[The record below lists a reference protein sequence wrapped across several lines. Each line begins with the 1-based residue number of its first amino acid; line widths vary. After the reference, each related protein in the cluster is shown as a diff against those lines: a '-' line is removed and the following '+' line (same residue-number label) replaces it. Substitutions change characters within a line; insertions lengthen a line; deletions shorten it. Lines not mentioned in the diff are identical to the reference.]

1 MKMAGDKAI
10 VQEAGLNSYVKF
22 DGFNAA
28 RADSYWAATSDYW
41 AVVRAAWDE
50 VARRDGGIRVKEQA
64 DWGSVTSERLMTLAD
79 DIEAGRT
86 DTATAART
94 ARALILAETGPKLAS
109 R

>member
-1 MKMAGDKAI
+1 
-10 VQEAGLNSYVKF
+10 
-22 DGFNAA
+22 
-28 RADSYWAATSDYW
+28 
-41 AVVRAAWDE
+41 
-50 VARRDGGIRVKEQA
+50 VKEQA

-86 DTATAART
+86 DTATAAGT